1 MYTVCQGLTN
11 SIFFFFSILVHVT
24 ISGVLEFM
32 KQRANGRLS
41 LNAFKTP

>member
-11 SIFFFFSILVHVT
+11 SIFFFSILVHVT

-32 KQRANGRLS
+32 KQRANWRLS